1 MKTQKRFSDYL
12 LKLGRR
18 YDLHR
23 VFTDSLELF
32 VCALSLGAK
41 EERYLEIIGRYE
53 KPEDYELS
61 EAFGALVLEM
71 DNDGQ
76 GLKDGFGD
84 FFMEHLSHGRN
95 GQFFTPEPVCEMMA
109 QVTGAPHDGARVLD
123 CACGSGRLLMAAAK
137 LNRNALFFGADID
150 RTCCLMSVINFC
162 LNGMLGEVA
171 WMDSLSNKFY
181 GAWRIELHPEHY
193 VPYIREITDDESYI
207 VLRLPEAKAEI
218 QPPKQLPV
226 VGAQQQ
232 LLFEF

>member
-1 MKTQKRFSDYL
+1 
-12 LKLGRR
+12 
-18 YDLHR
+18 
-23 VFTDSLELF
+23 
-32 VCALSLGAK
+32 
-41 EERYLEIIGRYE
+41 
-53 KPEDYELS
+53 
-61 EAFGALVLEM
+61 
-71 DNDGQ
+71 
-76 GLKDGFGD
+76 
-84 FFMEHLSHGRN
+84 
-95 GQFFTPEPVCEMMA
+95 MA